1 VAEQEPVT
9 NDEVMSKPKSVARAR
24 VTIPTAA
31 RIGGGRPN
39 PGVQIAGIR
48 ASAGERISF
57 DLPGAQLYTH
67 TPLDMP
73 VEVICGRTAG
83 PVLLVCAAIHGDEL
97 NGVEIIRRLRVIK
110 AIERLR
116 GTLVLVPVVNL
127 FGFIHRSRYLPDR
140 RDLNRCFPGRAEGSL
155 GARVAHLF
163 FSEVASKCTH
173 IIDLHTGAVHRD
185 NLPQLRAAFDQPE
198 VAQMA
203 RSFALPVIVNSGL
216 TDGTLRAAAHAAG
229 IPVITYEA
237 GEAMRLDERA
247 IVAGMRG
254 IANVMRGL
262 KMLPGRRPS
271 WVAEPY
277 VASSTTWYRAP
288 TDGVFRPLAKLG
300 ARVREGDTLGVIA
313 APFGDKETALK
324 ARTEGIIICA
334 NNLPLV
340 NEGEALFHVA
350 RFAAHD
356 AVEEQITA
364 QQEAVEQDRL
374 FDIEHVQDT

>member
-1 VAEQEPVT
+1 MAKAKAV
-9 NDEVMSKPKSVARAR
+9 SRARAHG
-24 VTIPTAA
+24 AMEA
-31 RIGGGRPN
+31 RSKSERRN
-39 PGVQIAGIR
+39 PGVQFAGVR
-48 ASAGERISF
+48 VGAGERVSF

-73 VEVICGRTAG
+73 VEVICGRVAG
-83 PVLLVCAAIHGDEL
+83 PILLVCAAIHGDEL
-97 NGVEIIRRLRVIK
+97 NGVEIIRRLRAMKVL
-110 AIERLR
+110 ERVR

-155 GARVAHLF
+155 GSRVAHLF

-185 NLPQLRAAFDQPE
+185 NLPQLRAALDDAR
-198 VAQMA
+198 VADMA
-203 RSFALPVIVNSGL
+203 RSFALPVIVNAGFIEGS
-216 TDGTLRAAAHAAG
+216 LRNAAHEAG

-237 GEAMRLDERA
+237 GEALRLDERA
-247 IVAGMRG
+247 IVTGVRG

-262 KMLPGRRPS
+262 DMLPSRRRS
-271 WVAEPY
+271 WAAEPY
-277 VASSTTWYRAP
+277 VASSTSWHRAP

-300 ARVREGDTLGVIA
+300 ARVRSGDILGVIA
-313 APFGDKETALK
+313 APFGDKETYLK
-324 ARTEGIIICA
+324 ARSEGIIIGA

-356 AVEEQITA
+356 VVEEQITA
-364 QQEAVEQDRL
+364 QQEAVERDRL
-374 FDIEHVQDT
+374 FEIERTSDIGSR